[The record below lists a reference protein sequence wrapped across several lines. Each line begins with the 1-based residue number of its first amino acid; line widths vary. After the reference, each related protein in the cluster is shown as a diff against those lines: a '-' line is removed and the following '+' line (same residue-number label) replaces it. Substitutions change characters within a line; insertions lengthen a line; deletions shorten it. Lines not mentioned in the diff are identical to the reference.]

1 MKDTLEKESA
11 EGKGHKKVCNPMST
25 LPVGMK
31 GVKNK
36 EISYQDVKSQPPLEL
51 LDSPNVLD
59 YKIERLVR
67 HF

>member
-11 EGKGHKKVCNPMST
+11 EGKGHKKVYNPMSL
-25 LPVGMK
+25 LPVGIK
-31 GVKNK
+31 GLKNEEK
-36 EISYQDVKSQPPLEL
+36 PCQDLKTQQSLEL

-67 HF
+67 HR

>member
-11 EGKGHKKVCNPMST
+11 EGKGHKKVCNPTSL
-25 LPVGMK
+25 LPVGVK
-31 GVKNK
+31 GLKNEEK
-36 EISYQDVKSQPPLEL
+36 SCQDLKTQQSLEL